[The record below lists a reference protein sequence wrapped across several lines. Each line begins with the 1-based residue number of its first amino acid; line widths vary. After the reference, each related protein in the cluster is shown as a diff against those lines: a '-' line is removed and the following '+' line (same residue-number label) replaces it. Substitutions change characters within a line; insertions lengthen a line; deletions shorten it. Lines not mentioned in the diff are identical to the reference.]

1 MITKSKEKVQAV
13 ARDEETRKCFE
24 MVIFNAFRPT
34 PYRPDPAH
42 MAFCRARRAMNREFL
57 NWLRTRPDPDLID
70 DEVAASIS
78 LQRQLVRLT
87 RAGGVV

>member
-1 MITKSKEKVQAV
+1 
-13 ARDEETRKCFE
+13 
-24 MVIFNAFRPT
+24 
-34 PYRPDPAH
+34 
-42 MAFCRARRAMNREFL
+42 MNREFL

>member
-1 MITKSKEKVQAV
+1 ML
-13 ARDEETRKCFE
+13 RDGDLQRFL
-24 MVIFNAFRPT
+24 RPA

-42 MAFCRARRAMNREFL
+42 TAFCRARGAMNREYL

-70 DEVAASIS
+70 DEVAAAIS